1 MPQLR
6 PLLALLTLLAPAA
19 ASGAINGPLPLKGV
33 IAQEQVI
40 VLATV
45 DAADPDK
52 PSVVFKVAENLKGK
66 PPAERLPVNMTGDSE
81 AAKSK
86 QVPELMARLTAGRKA
101 VLFVSKHEAV
111 WTCFAFC
118 EGTWLQ
124 LQGTAD
130 GDAVRWS
137 LLHAEPYLRRTFAG
151 TTAALVEVVR
161 GKTPAPAW
169 NEKQPPGY
177 GPKPEPEPKKC
188 HAVGGPALFA
198 VIPSFVLLGPLALL
212 AAIFPAFAVRLAFV
226 LTRWRALL
234 ATASATSTIALIDYW
249 LRDAGRLTGSR
260 YTTPAAVAVLL
271 LAVTLAGAFWS
282 ARRYRRLAAD
292 EPGATAPPSGRA
304 LQVLAAVAAALGLV
318 LVGFGAYAGW
328 GELVVS
334 PWREF
339 TAVGVGLAA
348 AAVYAGY
355 RKLTPSDAPGLQLGA
370 SPETVALGAMAI
382 FGGALLLQSPAS
394 APALPGVGLGEAV
407 AGERAG
413 SAKVAFGGA
422 KVLWETAEAH
432 EVLSGVTAAGGRL
445 HFGTAKA
452 TGFRQSGAVYCV
464 DAATGN
470 EVWKFTDGGQLKPV
484 FARPVVHGGVLFSGE
499 GLHSDNAR
507 RLFALDAATGK
518 PAWPKPFETT
528 SHTEGAAVVANGAVV
543 FPAGDDGVY
552 AVDAKTGAERWHLPG
567 GPETKLHIDTDPA
580 LSGDRLFVGSGYR
593 TRCLLAIH
601 AVTGKELWRTPV
613 PYRSFGAP
621 LVCGKLVLFGLGT
634 GNLSDD
640 LTNEPD
646 EGLPPEETPSGAV
659 VALDAATGEVAWQF
673 DAPKSVHT
681 ALSADRRTVYA
692 ASRDGT
698 LYALD
703 RATGKLRWQRRCGAS
718 FTAGPV
724 VAAYAGG
731 ALPLA
736 VYAVTTA
743 GVAVALDPADG
754 AILWTRDLAIDLG
767 REVQVYSTPTLTQA
781 GETRRLVFGAM
792 LTHPATRAKSA
803 AVIALDDTLAD

>member
-1 MPQLR
+1 MFKLR
-6 PLLALLTLLAPAA
+6 PLFALAALLTPAA
-19 ASGAINGPLPLKGV
+19 ALGAIKKPLPLKDV
-33 IAQEQVI
+33 IAQEEVI
-40 VLATV
+40 ALATI
-45 DAADPDK
+45 DAADPAK

-66 PPAERLPVNMTGDSE
+66 PPAERLAVNMTGDSE
-81 AAKSK
+81 AAKLK
-86 QVPELMARLTAGRKA
+86 QVPELMARLTAGRAA
-101 VLFVSKHEAV
+101 VLFLSKQEAR
-111 WTCFAFC
+111 WTCFGFC
-118 EGTWLQ
+118 EGTWFQ
-124 LQGTAD
+124 LQGTTD
-130 GDAVRWS
+130 GAAVRWS

-151 TTAALVEVVR
+151 TTAGLVEVVG

-169 NEKQPPGY
+169 SEKEPPGY
-177 GPKPEPEPKKC
+177 GPKPDPEPGPGPKKC
-188 HAVGGPALFA
+188 DAVGGPALFA

-212 AAIFPAFAVRLAFV
+212 AAIFPGVAVRLAFV
-226 LTRWRALL
+226 MTRWRALL
-234 ATASATSTIALIDYW
+234 ATASATSTVALLDYW
-249 LRDAGRLTGSR
+249 LRDAGWLTASHL
-260 YTTPAAVAVLL
+260 TTPTAVAGLL
-271 LAVTLAGAFWS
+271 LLVTLAGCLWS
-282 ARRYRRLAAD
+282 ARRYRRLAAA
-292 EPGATAPPSGRA
+292 EPGVTAPPSGRV
-304 LQVLAAVAAALGLV
+304 LQVLAAVATVVALSLAAL
-318 LVGFGAYAGW
+318 GAYAGW

-348 AAVYAGY
+348 AALYAGY
-355 RKLTPSDAPGLQLGA
+355 RTLTRVETPGVQLSA
-370 SPETVALGAMAI
+370 SPETVALAAMAL
-382 FGGALLLQSPAS
+382 FGAALLLRTPAA
-394 APALPGVGLGEAV
+394 APATLGEAV
-407 AGERAG
+407 VGERAG
-413 SAKVAFGGA
+413 SARVTFNGA
-422 KVLWETAEAH
+422 RILWETAEAH
-432 EVLSGVTAAGGRL
+432 EVLSGVTAGNGRL

-452 TGFRQSGAVYCV
+452 TGFRQTGAVYCL
-464 DAATGN
+464 DAATGG

-484 FARPVVHGGVLFSGE
+484 FARPVVHGDTLFSGE
-499 GLHSDNAR
+499 GLHTDNAR
-507 RLFALDAATGK
+507 RLFALDAATGR
-518 PAWPKPFETT
+518 PAWPKPFETA
-528 SHTEGAAVVANGAVV
+528 SHTEGAAVVAGGAVI

-552 AVDAKTGAERWHLPG
+552 AVDLKTGAERWHFEG
-567 GPETKLHIDTDPA
+567 GPATKLHVDTDPA

-621 LVCGKLVLFGLGT
+621 LVCGKLVVYGLGT
-634 GNLSDD
+634 GNLTDD

-646 EGLPPEETPSGAV
+646 EGLPPEETPGGTV
-659 VALDAATGEVAWQF
+659 VALDAATGTVAWRF
-673 DAPKSVHT
+673 DTRKSVHT

-703 RATGKLRWQRRCGAS
+703 RATGTLRWQRRCGAS

-754 AILWTRDLAIDLG
+754 GLLWTRDLALDLG
-767 REVQVYSTPTLTQA
+767 REVQVYSTPTLTHV

-803 AVIALDDTLAD
+803 AVVALEDVIE

>member
-6 PLLALLTLLAPAA
+6 LVLALLTLLVPAA
-19 ASGAINGPLPLKGV
+19 ASGAIKKPLPLKEV
-33 IAQEQVI
+33 IAQEEVI

-52 PSVVFKVAENLKGK
+52 PSVVFKVAEHLKGK
-66 PPAERLPVNMTGDSE
+66 PPAERLAVNMTGDSE
-81 AAKSK
+81 AAKLK
-86 QVPELMARLTAGRKA
+86 QVPELMARLTVGRKA
-101 VLFVSKHEAV
+101 VLFLSKHEAT

-151 TTAALVEVVR
+151 TTAALVEVVH

-169 NEKQPPGY
+169 GEKEPPGY

-188 HAVGGPALFA
+188 HAAGGPALFA

-212 AAIFPAFAVRLAFV
+212 AAIFPGVAVRLAFV
-226 LTRWRALL
+226 MTRWRALL
-234 ATASATSTIALIDYW
+234 ATASMTSTIALADYW
-249 LRDAGRLTGSR
+249 LRDAGWLTGSR

-304 LQVLAAVAAALGLV
+304 LQVLALVAAVIGLS

-339 TAVGVGLAA
+339 TAVGVGLVAA
-348 AAVYAGY
+348 ALYAGY
-355 RKLTPSDAPGLQLGA
+355 RNLTHAGGPGLQLGA

-382 FGGALLLQSPAS
+382 FGGALVLQSPAP
-394 APALPGVGLGEAV
+394 APVVLGEAV
-407 AGERAG
+407 VGERA
-413 SAKVAFGGA
+413 AAVKVTFNGA

-432 EVLSGVTAAGGRL
+432 EVLSGVTATDGRL
-445 HFGTAKA
+445 YFGTAKA

-464 DAATGN
+464 EAATGR

-484 FARPVVHGGVLFSGE
+484 FARPVVHGGSLFSGE

-507 RLFALDAATGK
+507 RLFTLDAATGQA
-518 PAWPKPFETT
+518 AWPKPFETT
-528 SHTEGAAVVANGAVV
+528 SHTEGAAVVAQGAVI

-552 AVDAKTGAERWHLPG
+552 AVDAKTGAERWHLHG

-621 LVCGKLVLFGLGT
+621 LVCGKLVVFGLGT

-646 EGLPPEETPSGAV
+646 EGLPPEETPGGAV
-659 VALDAATGEVAWQF
+659 IALDAVTGKVAWQF
-673 DAPKSVHT
+673 DTPKSVHT
-681 ALSADRRTVYA
+681 ALSADRRTAYA

-703 RATGKLRWQRRCGAS
+703 RATGALRWQRRCGAS

-767 REVQVYSTPTLTQA
+767 REVQVFSTPTLTQV

-792 LTHPATRAKSA
+792 LTHPATKAKSA
-803 AVIALDDTLAD
+803 AVIALEDALAE